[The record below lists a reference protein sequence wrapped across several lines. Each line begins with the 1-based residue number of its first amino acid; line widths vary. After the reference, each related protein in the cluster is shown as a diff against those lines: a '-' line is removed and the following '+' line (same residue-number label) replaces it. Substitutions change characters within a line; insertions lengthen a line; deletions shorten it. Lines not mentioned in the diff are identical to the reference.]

1 MGNMNTQKALGN
13 MGNRLNFNEEIKKCK
28 TQDDLFGENGLMKK
42 FVKEA
47 LESMLQAEMEEHLG
61 RKKHERIDDN
71 EPNYRNGIRQ
81 KPIISSAGEM
91 EIEVPRDRKGQF
103 KPIVVENYQSTCGE
117 FDKKIISMYAKG
129 MTVRDI
135 QAQIKDIY
143 GVDISPTFISSV
155 TDKVM
160 GSVSDWQNRMLD
172 KIYPIVYMDAIHF
185 KIRDDGRIMSRA
197 AYVCLGINKE
207 GYKDILGIWIGES
220 EGAKFW
226 LSVCNELKS
235 RGIQDIL
242 LACVDGLI
250 GLPDAIK
257 TVFPEVDI
265 QTCIVHQ
272 IRNSIKYVAS
282 KDQKDFI
289 NDLKTVYKATS
300 ENVAFQ
306 NLGLLEGKWGKRY
319 EIVIKS
325 WYNNWDHLSTFFNY
339 PPEIRRII
347 YTTNTLEGF
356 IRQLRKV
363 TKTKSVFPNSDALRK
378 SLYLATMDIM
388 KKWTMPVADWGRTI
402 AQFSVMF
409 PGRID
414 LGL

>member
-1 MGNMNTQKALGN
+1 MGNMKAERIAENTGN
-13 MGNRLNFNEEIKKCK
+13 VINFHEEIKKCK
-28 TQDDLFGENGLMKK
+28 TQDDLFGENGLIKRL
-42 FVKEA
+42 VKEA
-47 LESMLQAEMEEHLG
+47 MENMLQAEMEDHLG
-61 RKKHERIDDN
+61 RKKNERTEDDN
-71 EPNYRNGIRQ
+71 PNYRNGLRQ
-81 KPIISSAGEM
+81 KPLISSAGEV
-91 EIEVPRDRKGQF
+91 EIDIPRDRKGQF
-103 KPIVVENYQSTCGE
+103 KPVVIENYQSTCGE

-143 GVDISPTFISSV
+143 GVDVSPNFISSV

-160 GSVSDWQNRMLD
+160 GSISDWQNRMLD
-172 KIYPIVYMDAIHF
+172 KLYPIIYMDAVHF
-185 KIRDDGRIMSRA
+185 KVRDDGRIMSRA

-207 GYKDILGIWIGES
+207 GYKEILGIWIGEN

-226 LSVCNELKS
+226 LSVCNELRT
-235 RGIQDIL
+235 RGVQDVL
-242 LACVDGLI
+242 LACVDGLK
-250 GLPDAIK
+250 GLPEAIK

-272 IRNSIKYVAS
+272 IRNSIKYIAS
-282 KDQKDFI
+282 KDQKTFI
-289 NDLKTVYKATS
+289 SDLKTVYKATS

-306 NLGLLEGKWGKRY
+306 NLGLLDGKWGKKY
-319 EIVIKS
+319 EVVIQS
-325 WYNNWDHLSTFFNY
+325 WYNNWDHLSTFFKY

-356 IRQLRKV
+356 NRQLRKV
-363 TKTKSVFPNSDALRK
+363 TKTKSVFPTDDALRK
-378 SLYLATMDIM
+378 SLYLATMDIL

-409 PGRID
+409 PGRLD